1 MRVAKNK
8 PAAAIITTQPPIVK
22 IVVPIPPVDGKLEI
36 LVLTI
41 STFLTVPIAGLSSVT
56 VKVDF
61 TVWSSPEIVAPFTEI
76 DQAVNLPVVG
86 SIVSSITIVYT
97 VSFNVYP
104 LGAFVSFK

>member
-41 STFLTVPIAGLSSVT
+41 STFSTVPIAGVSSVT
-56 VKVDF
+56 VKVEL

-76 DQAVNLPVVG
+76 DQAVNLPVVS
-86 SIVSSITIVYT
+86 SIVASITIVYT

-104 LGAFVSFK
+104 SGAFVSFK